1 MPIQSCDIFC
11 TVVDNF
17 GDIGVCWR
25 LARQLSQEHGH
36 AVRLWVD
43 DLGSFARLAPEI
55 DPARACQHLGG
66 VEVRR
71 WDASPGAPFEPLPPH
86 DLVIEAFACHLPEP
100 FLAAMAAAPRP
111 PVWINLEYL
120 SAEAW
125 VSEHHALSSPH
136 PKLPLVK
143 YFFFPGFAHGT
154 GGLLR
159 ESMLGAQRDAF
170 LSSRA
175 AQSTLWYRLGTQPLP
190 DALRVSLFAYT
201 NPALPALL
209 AQWRDGGTPVQCLVP
224 QGPAAQQA
232 AAWFGAPAEQ
242 VAPGTSLT
250 QGNLTL
256 QVIPFVRQENYDE
269 LLWACDVNF
278 VRGEDSC
285 VRAHWAARPM
295 VWHIYPQDDVA
306 HHVKLDAWLE
316 RFSRCGVSPEAAQ
329 AMTAFCHAW
338 NGHGATPHAPDWAQ
352 FHAQLP
358 ALATAMDRWQRQL
371 QHLGD
376 LAANL
381 VAFCEN
387 RVK

>member
-136 PKLPLVK
+136 PKLPLGEVLLL
-143 YFFFPGFAHGT
+143 PRLCARHG
-154 GGLLR
+154 
-159 ESMLGAQRDAF
+159 
-170 LSSRA
+170 RA
-175 AQSTLWYRLGTQPLP
+175 AAGVDAGRAARCLPVQPRRAIALWYRLGTQP
-190 DALRVSLFAYT
+190 AGR
-201 NPALPALL
+201 
-209 AQWRDGGTPVQCLVP
+209 
-224 QGPAAQQA
+224 
-232 AAWFGAPAEQ
+232 
-242 VAPGTSLT
+242 
-250 QGNLTL
+250 
-256 QVIPFVRQENYDE
+256 
-269 LLWACDVNF
+269 
-278 VRGEDSC
+278 
-285 VRAHWAARPM
+285 AAR
-295 VWHIYPQDDVA
+295 
-306 HHVKLDAWLE
+306 
-316 RFSRCGVSPEAAQ
+316 
-329 AMTAFCHAW
+329 
-338 NGHGATPHAPDWAQ
+338 
-352 FHAQLP
+352 
-358 ALATAMDRWQRQL
+358 
-371 QHLGD
+371 
-376 LAANL
+376 
-381 VAFCEN
+381 
-387 RVK
+387 